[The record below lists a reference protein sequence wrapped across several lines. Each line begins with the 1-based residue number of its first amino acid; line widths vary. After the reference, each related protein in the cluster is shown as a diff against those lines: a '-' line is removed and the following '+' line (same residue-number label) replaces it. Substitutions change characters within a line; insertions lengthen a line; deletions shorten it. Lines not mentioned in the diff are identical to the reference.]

1 MLSYHLHVFVHF
13 SDASTVQ
20 NVSKVSKLW
29 FVHLCHPLQ
38 STLST
43 NRQDYLTDQYI
54 VLVSRCDQMI
64 HWCQASN
71 KNLKALHNVE
81 HLTQNLPCGKL
92 HITKRTAGYI
102 FQRIITVGKAFYI
115 NMTFLR
121 FEVLDSGRHCSDS
134 SFKMAEYITPEPWT
148 PGPWIPGHWQQ
159 RAYWIYCGYKPPW
172 SETIQSHKLLIH
184 LNQVELRNHFNISF
198 MYYTIEHKKFIDYTR
213 KQIYNTKQGLHSLSF
228 TIEEYKKVTTSWLIN
243 FPPGCI
249 VHIKELSICCLEGE
263 LRIFDGSKKLFELY
277 TLLKNSKHE
286 VIKRLNMH
294 STYFEI
300 LIELYVWKFYND
312 VLLVHEII
320 KLNYDGEMAPNK
332 RLLLDSKTTV
342 KSNHK
347 IVHLV
352 FLLQGQNMRYPNVTF
367 NVRAFEGWNDGG
379 CNLGGFAVVQHQLSI
394 NKSMIS
400 GPYCRGG
407 TVNQPLVT
415 KHGLQHLIFSG
426 NRTHL
431 VVYAYGP
438 EYVIDIDVLVSASK
452 CEGLL
457 DPVLACPIELP
468 IGEKKHAVRRY
479 ATSTYKFVCSFGPN
493 YYIPNVYNIV
503 GCVDIQTINHGYAY
517 KYCLQIMMPVVA
529 YLNYNTPTHY
539 AFNGSIALSNYL
551 IVIWGNHSS
560 GINKVEQMSASTRQH
575 YGKVSTLTVIHT
587 IYRKYHPSTLRLKI
601 SMFDAQ
607 QTVCRVFNKSLHAE
621 VRHIGYGQAYL
632 AKLTD
637 SCVTAT
643 YKEASLYIFILLP
656 KPVERNKHITMLCFD
671 IFSVD
676 GAVEV
681 PSILTVT
688 IRDIMTQSLMVSQ
701 GELHIQVVD
710 VSVVMY
716 FEKIDL
722 LYISTFVLEFRRHAL
737 PCFALTIGSS
747 YRDLYF
753 QV

>member
-1 MLSYHLHVFVHF
+1 MFSYHLHVFLCII

-38 STLST
+38 STFST
-43 NRQDYLTDQYI
+43 NRQDYLTDQY
-54 VLVSRCDQMI
+54 VLLISRCDQMI
-64 HWCQASN
+64 HWCQAGN
-71 KNLKALHNVE
+71 ENLKVLHNVE
-81 HLTQNLPCGKL
+81 HLTPNLPCGKL
-92 HITKRTAGYI
+92 HVTKRMAGYI

-121 FEVLDSGRHCSDS
+121 FEILDSGRRCSDS
-134 SFKMAEYITPEPWT
+134 SFKMLHFT
-148 PGPWIPGHWQQ
+148 PGHQ

-184 LNQVELRNHFNISF
+184 LNQVEFRNLFNISF
-198 MYYTIEHKKFIDYTR
+198 MYYVIEHKKFNDYTR
-213 KQIYNTKQGLHSLSF
+213 KQIYNTKQGIHSLSF
-228 TIEEYKKVTTSWLIN
+228 TMQEYKKDRTSWLIN

-249 VHIKELSICCLEGE
+249 IHIKELSICCLVAE
-263 LRIFDGSKKLFELY
+263 LRIFDGPKKLFELD
-277 TLLKNSKHE
+277 TLLKNTKHK
-286 VIKRLNMH
+286 VIKRLNLY
-294 STYFEI
+294 SSYFEI
-300 LIELYVWKFYND
+300 LIELYVWKFYDD

-332 RLLLDSKTTV
+332 RLLLNSKTTV

-347 IVHLV
+347 ILHLV
-352 FLLQGQNMRYPNVTF
+352 FLLQGEHMQYPNVTF

-379 CNLGGFAVVQHQLSI
+379 CNLGGFAVVQHQFNI

-400 GPYCRGG
+400 GPYCGGG

-415 KHGLQHLIFSG
+415 KHGLRYLIFGG

-431 VVYAYGP
+431 VVFAYGP
-438 EYVIDIDVLVSASK
+438 EYHIDIDVKVSASK

-457 DPVLACPIELP
+457 DPALACPIELP
-468 IGEKKHAVRRY
+468 IGEREHVVIQY
-479 ATSTYKFVCSFGPN
+479 ATSTYKFLCSFGPHYFTSN
-493 YYIPNVYNIV
+493 LYNVV
-503 GCVDIQTINHGYAY
+503 GCVDIQNINHGYAY
-517 KYCLQIMMPVVA
+517 TYGIQIMVPVVA

-539 AFNGSIALSNYL
+539 AFNGSIALSDYL
-551 IVIWGNHSS
+551 MVMWGNHSS
-560 GINKVEQMSASTRQH
+560 GVSTVEQTSESKRQH
-575 YGKVSTLTVIHT
+575 LGKVSTLTVIHT
-587 IYRKYHPSTLRLKI
+587 LYREHHLSTLRLKI
-601 SMFDAQ
+601 SLFDAPQ
-607 QTVCRVFNKSLHAE
+607 QTVCRVLNKTLHAE
-621 VRHIGYGQAYL
+621 VRLIGYGPAYL
-632 AKLTD
+632 AELTD

-643 YKEASLYIFILLP
+643 YKEATFYIFILLP

-676 GAVEV
+676 TAVEM

-688 IRDIMTQSLMVSQ
+688 IREILTQSLMVSQ

-722 LYISTFVLEFRRHAL
+722 LSISTFVLEFRRYAL

-747 YRDLYF
+747 YGDLYF